1 MPSSL
6 AVIGKQTTGYASS
19 KTFTENSACIIII
32 HLSATAGNGNLSTDN
47 WKNLFIVLYVI
58 HLIDPARTIKKV
70 FE

>member
-19 KTFTENSACIIII
+19 KTLPKLRNV
-32 HLSATAGNGNLSTDN
+32 LSSFISLPQQETGNLSTDN

-58 HLIDPARTIKKV
+58 HLIDPARITKKV